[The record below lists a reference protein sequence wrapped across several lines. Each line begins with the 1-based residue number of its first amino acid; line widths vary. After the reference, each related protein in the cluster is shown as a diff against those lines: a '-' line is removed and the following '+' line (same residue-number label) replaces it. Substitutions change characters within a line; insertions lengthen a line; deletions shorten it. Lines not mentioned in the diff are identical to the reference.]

1 MSSSP
6 TYTLDKLPWEIL
18 AQILFFLDIK
28 SILSCSLTSKS
39 LSKVVK
45 ERLWKDL
52 VHRDLLPFLN
62 QLALEPQQANF
73 PSKES
78 QIMTK
83 NEYFPEAEAALEKLY
98 AASYNSQKRFIR
110 NDPSEWKQFYQDKY
124 HNIDLNGYWLGDYG
138 RHGVELIRIYQEGYN
153 IVAKKITGDAN
164 IPAGKLTWTMH
175 LDESLMKGKGELQVT
190 EENYEDP
197 KLSQA
202 YLEVVN
208 KNYVKI
214 TWLYQD
220 SFNNWYTVSFA
231 NIRAGMVSFDEETMG
246 RKIEFL
252 SVESCAIKEQ

>member
-6 TYTLDKLPWEIL
+6 IFTLDTLPCEIL
-18 AQILFFLDIK
+18 AQIFFFLDIK

-39 LSKVVK
+39 LSKVVQ
-45 ERLWKDL
+45 ERLWKEL
-52 VHRDLLPFLN
+52 VHRDHLPFLN

-73 PSKES
+73 PNKES
-78 QIMTK
+78 QIITK
-83 NEYFPEAEAALEKLY
+83 NEYFPEAKIALEKLY
-98 AASYNSQKRFIR
+98 AASYNEQKRVIR
-110 NDPSEWKQFYQDKY
+110 NDPSEWKQFYQNK
-124 HNIDLNGYWLGDYG
+124 HQNIDLNGFWLGDYG
-138 RHGVELIRIYQEGYN
+138 RHGIELIRIYQKGYN
-153 IVAKKITGDAN
+153 VIAKKITGDAN

-190 EENYEDP
+190 EQNYEDP

-208 KNYVKI
+208 KNYIKI

-220 SFNNWYTVSFA
+220 FFGNWYTVSFA
-231 NIRAGMVSFDEETMG
+231 NIRAGMVCFDEELMG

-252 SVESCAIKEQ
+252 SVESCTAKE